1 MIMNETMWRRRS
13 LMAGGLVFAVGNAL
27 HPLEHTDA
35 AYDYPTWEA
44 AHLLILLSVP
54 LLVLGLPT
62 LQERLP
68 KLALAATTVGLIG
81 LAPGAVIETFVA
93 PTIGAEAMEDLAHG
107 GMAAVDG
114 LFGAAFLG
122 GLVAVAWCARRARVA
137 PAWAPL
143 TLLVATIA
151 LLPALG
157 MTGRAIGVLIIT
169 ATFVQGV
176 SLTALAAATG
186 PVPADERRV
195 SSVRVVEA

>member
-1 MIMNETMWRRRS
+1 MDMTEMMWRRRS

-27 HPLEHTDA
+27 HPLEHDDA
-35 AYDYPTWEA
+35 AFDYPTWEA
-44 AHLLILLSVP
+44 AHLLILLSIP
-54 LLVLGLPT
+54 LLVLGLPV

-68 KLALAATTVGLIG
+68 KLALAVTTVGLIG

-93 PTIGAEAMEDLAHG
+93 PTIGTEAMEDLTRG

-143 TLLVATIA
+143 TLLAATVA
-151 LLPALG
+151 LFPALG
-157 MTGRAIGVLIIT
+157 ATGPAIGVLIIS
-169 ATFVQGV
+169 ATVVQGL
-176 SLTALAAATG
+176 SLTALAAAVG
-186 PVPADERRV
+186 APVP
-195 SSVRVVEA
+195 VRMPVAA